1 VGVGRDGGKGGGRG
15 APSPPPRKSS
25 GDLRS
30 PELFIYYVFFIILEK
45 HPFNIKMLIEY
56 FTHQEYIIDLIT

>member
-1 VGVGRDGGKGGGRG
+1 MGGRGGGRG
-15 APSPPPRKSS
+15 GPLAAATEKFRGPAVP
-25 GDLRS
+25 GTFYILC
-30 PELFIYYVFFIILEK
+30 FFIILEK